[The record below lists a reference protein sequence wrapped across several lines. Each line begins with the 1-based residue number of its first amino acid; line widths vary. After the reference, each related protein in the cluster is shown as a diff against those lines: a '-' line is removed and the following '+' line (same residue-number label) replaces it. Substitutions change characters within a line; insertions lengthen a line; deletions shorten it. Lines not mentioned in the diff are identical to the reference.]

1 MLEQDRRDSNE
12 RMKDPGQNSIDR
24 KGRSRTGKQTEQVGQ
39 EKQDR
44 ARIIVG

>member
-1 MLEQDRRDSNE
+1 
-12 RMKDPGQNSIDR
+12 MKDPGQNSIDR
-24 KGRSRTGKQTEQVGQ
+24 KGRSRTGQQTEQEGQ

>member
-1 MLEQDRRDSNE
+1 
-12 RMKDPGQNSIDR
+12 MKYPGQNSIDR
-24 KGRSRTGKQTEQVGQ
+24 KGRNRTGQQTEQAGQ

>member
-1 MLEQDRRDSNE
+1 MDSNE

-24 KGRSRTGKQTEQVGQ
+24 KGRSRTGQQTEQAGQ

-44 ARIIVG
+44 DRIIVG

>member
-1 MLEQDRRDSNE
+1 
-12 RMKDPGQNSIDR
+12 MKDPGQNSIYR
-24 KGRSRTGKQTEQVGQ
+24 KGRSRTGQQAEQAGQ

>member
-1 MLEQDRRDSNE
+1 
-12 RMKDPGQNSIDR
+12 MKDSGQNSMTR
-24 KGRSRTGKQTEQVGQ
+24 KGRSRIGQQTEQAGQ